1 MTPETLVLLFCAA
14 VAALVLAVVVLPF
27 LIARGDDEN

>member
-14 VAALVLAVVVLPF
+14 VAALVVAVVVLPF
-27 LIARGDDEN
+27 VRGNDE